1 MTVWKYKGGCL
12 DLSQRTAIM
21 GILNVTPDS
30 FSDGGRY
37 NTLEA
42 AVEHALQ
49 MQQEGAAIL
58 DIGGQSTRPGHT
70 PISAEEEWTRLEP
83 VLRALKGRL
92 TIPISIDTYYP
103 EVAQRALE
111 QGAAIINDVSNSR
124 DNHMTA
130 LCARRGH
137 CADAQRGGAQ
147 YPRAGARVF

>member
-70 PISAEEEWTRLEP
+70 PISAEEVYKCLW
-83 VLRALKGRL
+83 GR
-92 TIPISIDTYYP
+92 
-103 EVAQRALE
+103 
-111 QGAAIINDVSNSR
+111 
-124 DNHMTA
+124 
-130 LCARRGH
+130 
-137 CADAQRGGAQ
+137 
-147 YPRAGARVF
+147 